1 MKRERIKKRKKEVES
16 IVKEG
21 KWKNENEEE
30 GRKGKKEEVEMKE
43 QERERKEGSNA
54 NNIWHQQKTVQ
65 TTAFAYLD
73 PEWLETNK
81 EQVTN

>member
-1 MKRERIKKRKKEVES
+1 MKMKRKEKSGSWNERAS
-16 IVKEG
+16 
-21 KWKNENEEE
+21 
-30 GRKGKKEEVEMKE
+30 GRKG
-43 QERERKEGSNA
+43 GSNA